1 MMALPSNPDAPK
13 AMPRRRFFSL
23 ICLCTPGLL
32 ALFIGLPI
40 GYMDSAGV
48 WRRHPDWIIV
58 AFLERVGSGSL
69 VFTLILGPV
78 VTGIALVLM
87 ILLLRSRETP
97 PIWKIEAVTAVS
109 LSLLAVIW
117 TLILASHMWG

>member
-1 MMALPSNPDAPK
+1 MMALPSNPAAPN
-13 AMPRRRFFSL
+13 AIPRRRFFSL

-32 ALFIGLPI
+32 ALFIGLPM
-40 GYMDSAGV
+40 GYMDAAGV
-48 WRRHPDWIIV
+48 WRRHPNGMTV

-69 VFTLILGPV
+69 LFTLILGPV
-78 VTGIALVLM
+78 ATGIALVLM

-97 PIWKIEAVTAVS
+97 SIWKIKAVTAVS

-117 TLILASHMWG
+117 TLLLASHMWG